1 MALTNYTELKAA
13 IAGFLNKT
21 NLTAQIPD
29 FIALAEA
36 VMRREI
42 TSIGQIDTWAD
53 VEIDESGFRLP
64 CRADEV
70 ASVSADGRAVSYVS
84 PDRFNTVGAGHP
96 YSYTIDGGVL
106 RVNPAGTVTIRMQS
120 GLCGLSSSVKANWI
134 LRDHPDAYLY
144 GALMQAAPYLRDDER
159 IGVWG
164 GLFQSAIS
172 SINKREIRRQTGGNM
187 RIQAGV
193 TP

>member
-1 MALTNYTELKAA
+1 MGLANYTELQASVAA
-13 IAGFLNKT
+13 FLNKT

-36 VMRREI
+36 IMRREI
-42 TSIGQIDTWAD
+42 TSIGHIDTWAD
-53 VEIDESGFRLP
+53 VEIDENGFQLP

-70 ASVSADGRAVSYVS
+70 ASVSADGRAVGFVS
-84 PDRFNTVGAGHP
+84 PDRFTTVGTGHP

-120 GLCGLSSSVKANWI
+120 GLCGLSSSVKVNWI

-144 GALMQAAPYLRDDER
+144 GALMQAAPFLRDDER
-159 IGVWG
+159 IPVWG
-164 GLFQSAIS
+164 SMFRSAID
-172 SINKREIRRQTGGNM
+172 SINKREARRQTGGNV
-187 RIQAGV
+187 RIQAGP